1 MTKTNYDHD
10 LTRNNIFIDFL
21 VNFHEIFRV
30 QSDQLLCTII
40 ADTNNIKI
48 NKMDVQLECFRSW
61 SLHCDCLKT

>member
-21 VNFHEIFRV
+21 VNFHEICRV

-40 ADTNNIKI
+40 ADTNYIKI
-48 NKMDVQLECFRSW
+48 NKMNV
-61 SLHCDCLKT
+61 

>member
-10 LTRNNIFIDFL
+10 LTRNSIFIDFL

-48 NKMDVQLECFRSW
+48 NKMNVGLECFRSW
-61 SLHCDCLKT
+61 SLPCDCLKT